1 MLTRRAT
8 RHVAHRTV
16 CGERVH
22 SDTVSAPSRECAD
35 PLASVGDPPLFSLVS
50 LQPQV
55 SYVLN
60 AVLLITFLMY
70 YLLWVGIHRTF
81 FRPQGQETAPVRWQ

>member
-1 MLTRRAT
+1 MSRIVRYVENVCTATQSQRRA
-8 RHVAHRTV
+8 A
-16 CGERVH
+16 
-22 SDTVSAPSRECAD
+22 SAD